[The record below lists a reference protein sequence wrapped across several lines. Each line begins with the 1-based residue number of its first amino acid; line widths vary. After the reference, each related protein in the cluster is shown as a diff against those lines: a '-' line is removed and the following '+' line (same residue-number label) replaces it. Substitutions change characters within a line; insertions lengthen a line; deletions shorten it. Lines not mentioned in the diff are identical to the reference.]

1 MVGGGASFGF
11 GLARSLDFHASLST
25 FTELCDLL
33 GREIGTVVYPH
44 HALQYDALGSGLER
58 GELGLAWMPP
68 IAAIEALDRSAA
80 ALLVAPVRR
89 GSTMFHSALI
99 VRPNG
104 PTTIEGL
111 RGLRVGWVD
120 RASAGGHLV
129 PKMYLASLGHSLRGF
144 FTQETFLGSHIAVI
158 DALLSER
165 IDVAATF
172 CKVQPETGAIVHA
185 AWTSSDGKVARPVR
199 ALTTIG
205 PIPNDVIVASSR
217 LPSELQHRVLRWFL
231 DPPSARAKQLIA
243 DIVRADVSR
252 SVVASHF
259 EPLRR
264 MMAASAARGETPWRD
279 RPSVHPPRL

>member
-1 MVGGGASFGF
+1 MVGSRASFGF

-25 FTELCDLL
+25 FTELCELL
-33 GREIGTVVYPH
+33 GREIGTVFYPH
-44 HALQYDALGSGLER
+44 HALSYDALGTGLER
-58 GELGLAWMPP
+58 GELGLAWTPP
-68 IAAIEALDRSAA
+68 IPAIEALDRSAA
-80 ALLVAPVRR
+80 VLLIAPIRR

-104 PTTIEGL
+104 PTSIDAL

-129 PKMYLASLGHSLRGF
+129 PKMYLAASGYSLRGF
-144 FTQETFLGSHIAVI
+144 FSQELFLGSHIAVI

-165 IDVAATF
+165 IDVGATF
-172 CKVQPETGAIVHA
+172 CKVQQETGRIVHA
-185 AWTSSDGKVARPVR
+185 SWTDAEGKVARPVH

-217 LPSELQHRVLRWFL
+217 LPKETQNRVLRWFL
-231 DPPSARAKQLIA
+231 DPPSPRAKELLA
-243 DIVRADVSR
+243 EVVRADLSR

-264 MMAASAARGETPWRD
+264 MMLASAARGETPWRD
-279 RPSVHPPRL
+279 RPSVYPPAR